1 MCARVSVFF
10 RLDHPLIPMQHLA
23 STLQPDVSNMT
34 VLEYFTRQLDHPS
47 MVSQIIQVSLCMR
60 VSLIGFR

>member
-1 MCARVSVFF
+1 MRQSKCVF
-10 RLDHPLIPMQHLA
+10 RLNHPLILTQHLA

-47 MVSQIIQVSLCMR
+47 MVSQIIQVSLCMCAP
-60 VSLIGFR
+60 LIGFR